1 MSAMHPH
8 TRAGTRPEKW
18 PAWAVR
24 MLWLLLA
31 AGCWWLAWRSI
42 ASTWLQPH
50 TDPTWERMTRSG
62 VLRVGMDATYPPFD
76 TFDGAGQFAGY
87 DVDLVTELG
96 RRWGVRVEFV
106 NIHFDGLYDALQM
119 DKCDVLVSA
128 LPYDETLTQDVAY
141 SPSYFNAGLL
151 LVVRADER
159 EVRSV
164 NDLGGKRVGVEMGA
178 AAHLEARR
186 LLDQARIPVS
196 IVPFGAP
203 RDALQALRSG
213 EVDAAIV
220 DSVTAYAFARDPGG
234 VRYLTQFLTDD
245 QYVIAM
251 RPGSGYLWKRIADEL
266 VRLRK
271 DGFLDALQS
280 RWF

>member
-31 AGCWWLAWRSI
+31 VCCGWLAWRSI

-96 RRWGVRVEFV
+96 RRWGVRVSSSTST
-106 NIHFDGLYDALQM
+106 LM
-119 DKCDVLVSA
+119 DCTTRCRWTSA
-128 LPYDETLTQDVAY
+128 TCWSRPCLTT
-141 SPSYFNAGLL
+141 
-151 LVVRADER
+151 
-159 EVRSV
+159 
-164 NDLGGKRVGVEMGA
+164 
-178 AAHLEARR
+178 RR
-186 LLDQARIPVS
+186 
-196 IVPFGAP
+196 
-203 RDALQALRSG
+203 
-213 EVDAAIV
+213 
-220 DSVTAYAFARDPGG
+220 
-234 VRYLTQFLTDD
+234 
-245 QYVIAM
+245 
-251 RPGSGYLWKRIADEL
+251 
-266 VRLRK
+266 
-271 DGFLDALQS
+271 
-280 RWF
+280 